1 MKFILFDSILERH
14 LAESLKRA
22 LEHLGHQ
29 VVFTDL
35 ILHGH
40 SMIYAKKDIDF
51 MWQKIY
57 EICSEPADMFIS
69 FRPMN
74 LLPEMVSYIGKK
86 MKTAIWLSDDPV
98 LYKTCYG
105 KVADSY
111 DILLH
116 CGYADVMKF
125 YEENNH
131 PKGFNFPFWTDH
143 ISFPIVYNPLRTE
156 YEIVFLGNMNGQVRR
171 KRYMELASLP
181 YSKKVFGLLD
191 SDPLAIHGGFIR
203 EAYLHTER
211 VSEVLSRAKIG
222 ISIPQFFSE
231 YNGLDYDYPELAGLG
246 YFQFPSRVIQYAA
259 SGLPIA
265 AVGDSRMKEAFP
277 EIFVGS
283 NIAELRTYIEKIANN
298 YEFAIMESEK
308 IVHRFQRNY
317 SALSRAVMLADLC
330 QNLPKLQTLSTKKR
344 SMLFLDYQV
353 DYNLETYQ

>member
-22 LEHLGHQ
+22 LEHLGHKA
-29 VVFTDL
+29 VFTDL

-40 SMIYAKKDIDF
+40 SMISSKKDIDF
-51 MWQKIY
+51 MWQKVR

-74 LLPEMVSYIGKK
+74 LLPEMVEYIGKN

-105 KVADSY
+105 QVVNSY
-111 DILLH
+111 DVLLH
-116 CGYADVMKF
+116 CGYEDVMKF
-125 YEENNH
+125 YEKNGH

-143 ISFPIVYNPLRTE
+143 ISFPIVYDPLKTE
-156 YEIVFLGNMNGQVRR
+156 YEIAFLGNMNGQVRR

-191 SDPLAIHGGFIR
+191 SDPLGIHGGFIR

-211 VSEVLSRAKIG
+211 VSKVLSKAKIG

-231 YNGLDYDYPELAGLG
+231 YNGLDYDYPELSDLG

-265 AVGDSRMKEAFP
+265 AIGDYRMKEAFP
-277 EIFVGS
+277 EIFVATS
-283 NIAELRTYIEKIANN
+283 IKDIQPYLDKISNN
-298 YEFAIMESEK
+298 YDFAMSESKK
-308 IVHRFQRNY
+308 ILKRFQENY
-317 SALSRAVMLADLC
+317 SSLSRAMMLEDLC
-330 QNLPKLQTLSTKKR
+330 NNLPKLQKLNTKKR
-344 SMLFLDYQV
+344 SLLFLDYNAN
-353 DYNLETYQ
+353 YNEETY

>member
-1 MKFILFDSILERH
+1 MMKFILFDSILERH

-22 LEHLGHQ
+22 LEYLGHE

-40 SMIYAKKDIDF
+40 SMISSQKDIDF
-51 MWQKIY
+51 MWGKVKEY
-57 EICSEPADMFIS
+57 CSEPADMFIS

-74 LLPEMVSYIGKK
+74 LLPEMVEFIGKR

-105 KVADSY
+105 KVVNSY

-125 YEENNH
+125 YEKNGH

-143 ISFPIVYNPLRTE
+143 ISFPIVYNPIKTE
-156 YEIVFLGNMNGQVRR
+156 YEIAFLGNMNGQVRR

-191 SDPLAIHGGFIR
+191 SDPLGIHGGFIR

-211 VSEVLSRAKIG
+211 VSEVLSKAKIG

-231 YNGLDYDYPELAGLG
+231 YNGLDYDFPELSSLG

-265 AVGDSRMKEAFP
+265 AIGDERMKEAFP

-283 NIAELRTYIEKIANN
+283 SIEDIKPYIKKISDN
-298 YEFAIMESEK
+298 YEFAIDESKK
-308 IVHRFQRNY
+308 ILQRFQKNY
-317 SALSRAVMLADLC
+317 SALSRAMMLIDLC
-330 QNLPKLQTLSTKKR
+330 KNTKSLMKKDVKQR
-344 SMLFLDYQV
+344 SLLFLKYQAEYAEGV
-353 DYNLETYQ
+353 Y

>member
-14 LAESLKRA
+14 LGESLKRA
-22 LEHLGHQ
+22 LEHLGHE

-40 SMIYAKKDIDF
+40 SMISSQKDIDF
-51 MWQKIY
+51 MWDKVK
-57 EICSEPADMFIS
+57 EICSEPADLFIS

-74 LLPEMVSYIGKK
+74 LLPDMLEYIRKR

-105 KVADSY
+105 KVVDHY

-125 YEENNH
+125 YEKQGH

-143 ISFPIVYNPLRTE
+143 ISFPVVYDPMEAE
-156 YEIVFLGNMNGQVRR
+156 YEMIFLGNMNGQVRR

-181 YSKKVFGLLD
+181 FTKKVFGLLD
-191 SDPLAIHGGFIR
+191 SDPFAIHGGFIR

-211 VSEVLSRAKIG
+211 VSEALSKAKVG

-231 YNGLDYDYPELAGLG
+231 YNGLDYDFPELANLG

-259 SGLPIA
+259 SGLPIVA
-265 AVGDSRMKEAFP
+265 IGDNRMKEAYP
-277 EIFVGS
+277 EIYVASSISELENYISRITNDYSFALQES
-283 NIAELRTYIEKIANN
+283 NKILN
-298 YEFAIMESEK
+298 
-308 IVHRFQRNY
+308 RFQKNF
-317 SALSRAVMLADLC
+317 SALSRALMLVDLVK
-330 QNLPKLQTLSTKKR
+330 NLDMFKSKDVKQR
-344 SMLFLDYQV
+344 SLLFLEYNADYQV
-353 DYNLETYQ
+353 GTY

>member
-14 LAESLKRA
+14 LAESLKRS
-22 LEHLGHQ
+22 LEYLGYQ
-29 VVFTDL
+29 AIFTDL

-40 SMIYAKKDIDF
+40 SMISSQKDIDF
-51 MWQKIY
+51 MWQKVR

-74 LLPEMVSYIGKK
+74 LLPEMVEYIGKN

-105 KVADSY
+105 KVVDSY
-111 DILLH
+111 DVLLH
-116 CGYADVMKF
+116 CGYSDVMKF
-125 YEENNH
+125 YERNGH

-143 ISFPIVYNPLRTE
+143 ISFPVVYNPLKAE
-156 YEIVFLGNMNGQVRR
+156 YEIAFLGNMNGQVRR

-181 YSKKVFGLLD
+181 YTKKVFGLLD
-191 SDPLAIHGGFIR
+191 SDPLGMHGGFIR
-203 EAYLHTER
+203 EAYLHTQR
-211 VSEVLSRAKIG
+211 VSEVLSKAKIG
-222 ISIPQFFSE
+222 ISIPQFFLE

-265 AVGDSRMKEAFP
+265 AVGDNRMKEAFS

-283 NIAELRTYIEKIANN
+283 SIDSLQSYIDKIAND
-298 YEFAIMESEK
+298 YDFAMSESDK
-308 IVHRFQRNY
+308 ILQRFQKNY
-317 SALSRAVMLADLC
+317 SALSRAMMLVDLC
-330 QNLPKLQTLSTKKR
+330 ENLPRLQKLSTKKR
-344 SMLFLDYQV
+344 SMQFLE
-353 DYNLETYQ
+353 YNATYNPETY